1 LYLLTS
7 SHIGI
12 NAGDIVFQLILI
24 IILLAIPLAIIVVF
38 FVQRKR
44 NKRIARIEDKL
55 DKLLMKKDKENS

>member
-1 LYLLTS
+1 LYLLAS

-44 NKRIARIEDKL
+44 NKRLARIEDKL